1 MRDHLFSTEKIK
13 YISGDK
19 PDVECIL
26 CAIRERRPEVKT
38 LEVYRSE
45 RFIISLN
52 LYPYNPGHLMVFP
65 SRHIEKLHELG
76 DDEVMEFHRMT
87 SDSVRALE
95 EEFNPSG
102 FNIGFNLGKNSG
114 ASISHIHQHIVP
126 RYNNEVGF
134 LDVLS
139 GTRVVVVEPGEVL
152 KRLTLRLKNIIK
164 K

>member
-13 YISGDK
+13 YINGDK

-26 CAIRERRPEVKT
+26 CAIRERHPRVKT
-38 LEVYRSE
+38 LEVCRSE
-45 RFIISLN
+45 NFIISLN

-65 SRHIEKLHELG
+65 ARHVVKLYELS
-76 DDEVMEFHRMT
+76 DEEVIEFHRMT
-87 SDSVRALE
+87 SDSIRVLE
-95 EEFNPSG
+95 EEFKPSG
-102 FNIGFNLGKNSG
+102 FNVGFNMGENSG

-139 GTRVVVVEPGEVL
+139 GTRVVVVEPEDVL
-152 KRLTLRLKNIIK
+152 RRLMSRLKNYD
-164 K
+164 